1 MYELKIT
8 VDNPEALRP
17 AILNLAQ
24 AMIAGM
30 VQKAA
35 EKAADPAHEA
45 AKAEVLAEVE
55 KRRGPGRPRKN
66 PESSAPVATPEPAA
80 VRDSSE
86 PADAPQQAEVAAP
99 ASPATSPAEP
109 VAAPLSDAPA
119 VTKEAL
125 QTVLVAIAQSGPD
138 GRVKVSA
145 LCQKYGAKN
154 LSAIQP
160 TNYHALYSEA
170 RLLLAEI
177 RESQGS

>member
-8 VDNPEALRP
+8 VDNPAALRP

-24 AMIAGM
+24 AMIPGM
-30 VQKAA
+30 TQIPPNDA
-35 EKAADPAHEA
+35 AHEA

-55 KRRGPGRPRKN
+55 KRRGPGRPRKT
-66 PESSAPVATPEPAA
+66 PESSAPVADAPAAAITPAVTPEP
-80 VRDSSE
+80 
-86 PADAPQQAEVAAP
+86 PAPQQAEVAAP

-119 VTKEAL
+119 ITKEGL
-125 QTVLVAIAQSGPD
+125 QTVLVAIAQSGPE
-138 GRVKVSA
+138 GRNKVSA

-154 LSAIQP
+154 LSAIAP